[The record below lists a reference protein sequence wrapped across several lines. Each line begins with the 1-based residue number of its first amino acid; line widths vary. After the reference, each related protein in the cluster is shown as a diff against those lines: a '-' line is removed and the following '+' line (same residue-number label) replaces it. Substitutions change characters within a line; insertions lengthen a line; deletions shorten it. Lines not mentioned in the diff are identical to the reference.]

1 MSRITQWLGRLRPG
15 LKLVLLL
22 LPIIVLMVALVTIN
36 TFLYMYPN
44 STQFSFLNDNKV
56 SLTFDGKSSFHDGNL
71 ELLVDNNQKG
81 SPKILNVYGLDRD
94 DQISKSSSYLV
105 DDTHKIN
112 TYTMLTLASN
122 NPGAIPRLYYVT
134 IPILEFPGS
143 YNGWIFVSG
152 KDNMPIPVTITTE
165 PKIVQALLWVVIGI
179 LGSIFFWEL
188 INYINQIKKAQTETQ
203 TTIQNEPSKM
213 DDILKETK
221 TTKEAVMD
229 FMQNASGNLANVNH
243 KSIKQYLDKETR
255 KRLEIHINRNL
266 ASKAF
271 VKVSIIDLGTILF
284 GIAVSFLALLSQGY
298 VTTLRVIGPLEI
310 LALVGLGLGIGSLR
324 EILNKD

>member
-1 MSRITQWLGRLRPG
+1 MQHLTLIQ
-15 LKLVLLL
+15 LK
-22 LPIIVLMVALVTIN
+22 PI
-36 TFLYMYPN
+36 
-44 STQFSFLNDNKV
+44 
-56 SLTFDGKSSFHDGNL
+56 SLTFDGKASFHDGNL

-81 SPKILNVYGLDRD
+81 SPKILNVYGLDRE

-122 NPGAIPRLYYVT
+122 NPSANPRLYYVT

-143 YNGWIFVSG
+143 YNGW
-152 KDNMPIPVTITTE
+152 KDTLPIPVTITTE
-165 PKIVQALLWVVIGI
+165 PKIAQALLWVIIGI

-203 TTIQNEPSKM
+203 TTIQNDNNKM
-213 DDILKETK
+213 DDIVNETK
-221 TTKEAVMD
+221 TTKKAVMD
-229 FMQNASGNLANVNH
+229 FMQNAKGNLADVNH
-243 KSIKQYLDKETR
+243 KSIKQYLKETR
-255 KRLEIHINRNL
+255 KRLETHITRNL

-271 VKVSIIDLGTILF
+271 VKVSIIDLGKILF

-324 EILNKD
+324 EFLNKD